1 MKVENLFEKAT
12 KKEILF
18 YMTIAFIMSAIAIG
32 FFIDFF
38 ISENSSRL
46 IVAWIVG
53 AIIALLIVYLF
64 VGYIYHITKFLK
76 ATYKEKGNLFKYYLN
91 DKNFRVPVNNAI
103 SCFYILAT
111 AFINFGL
118 SFSSFKWYFLS
129 SSAIFFLI
137 FIMKLCLVLNVGA
150 NKKIQNQVITWLLM
164 GMSFACAGV
173 VVMLWYDQTGF
184 SSQGLIIYWN
194 ALYVFVS
201 FITAIVGIINTIKR
215 KDRVIGTFLAVK
227 LANAIFGMFSL
238 TVSMLM
244 TFSDGFEQMKLLA
257 LIVGAIAAALINGV
271 AVAQLLLF
279 REKEEKQSL

>member
-1 MKVENLFEKAT
+1 MKILFLKAI
-12 KKEILF
+12 KQNILF

-46 IVAWIVG
+46 IVAWIIGTILVLF
-53 AIIALLIVYLF
+53 IIYLF
-64 VGYIYHITKFLK
+64 VGYNYHIIKFLK
-76 ATYKEKGNLFKYYLN
+76 ATYKEKGNLFKYYCS

-103 SCFYILAT
+103 SCFYVLAT
-111 AFINFGL
+111 AFVNFGL

-137 FIMKLCLVLNVGA
+137 FIMKLYLVLNVGA

-184 SSQGLIIYWN
+184 SPQGLIIYWN
-194 ALYVFVS
+194 ALYVFVL

-244 TFSDGFEQMKLLA
+244 TFSDGFEKMKLLA
-257 LIVGAIAAALINGV
+257 LIVGAIVAALINGL

-279 REKEEKQSL
+279 REKEEKNL

>member
-1 MKVENLFEKAT
+1 MKILFLKAI
-12 KKEILF
+12 KQNILF

-46 IVAWIVG
+46 IVAWIGG
-53 AIIALLIVYLF
+53 AILVLFIIYLF
-64 VGYIYHITKFLK
+64 VGYNCHIIKLLK

-111 AFINFGL
+111 AFVNFGL

-137 FIMKLCLVLNVGA
+137 FIMKLYLVLNVGA

-184 SSQGLIIYWN
+184 SPQGLIIYWN

-244 TFSDGFEQMKLLA
+244 TFSDGFEKMKLLA
-257 LIVGAIAAALINGV
+257 LIVGVVAAALINGL

-279 REKEEKQSL
+279 REKEEKNL

>member
-1 MKVENLFEKAT
+1 MKILFLKAT
-12 KKEILF
+12 KQKILF
-18 YMTIAFIMSAIAIG
+18 YMTIAFIVGAIAIG

-46 IVAWIVG
+46 VVAGIVG
-53 AIIALLIVYLF
+53 VILVLLIVYLF
-64 VGYIYHITKFLK
+64 VGYVYHITKILK
-76 ATYKEKGNLFKYYLN
+76 ATYKEKGNLFKYYYS

-111 AFINFGL
+111 AFVNFGL

-137 FIMKLCLVLNVGA
+137 FIMKLYLILNLGSD
-150 NKKIQNQVITWLLM
+150 KKIQNQVITWLLI

-173 VVMLWYDQTGF
+173 AILLWYDKTGF
-184 SSQGLIIYWN
+184 SPQGLVIYWN
-194 ALYVFVS
+194 ALYVFFS
-201 FITAIVGIINTIKR
+201 FITAIVGIVNTIKR

-244 TFSDGFEQMKLLA
+244 TFSDGFEKMKLLA
-257 LIVGAIAAALINGV
+257 LIVGVVAAALINGV

-279 REKEEKQSL
+279 REKEEKNL

>member
-1 MKVENLFEKAT
+1 
-12 KKEILF
+12 
-18 YMTIAFIMSAIAIG
+18 MTIASIIGAIAIG

-46 IVAWIVG
+46 IVAGIVG
-53 AIIALLIVYLF
+53 AILALFIIYLF
-64 VGYIYHITKFLK
+64 VGYNYHITNFLK
-76 ATYKEKGNLFKYYLN
+76 ATYKEKGNLFKFYLN

-103 SCFYILAT
+103 SCVYILAT
-111 AFINFGL
+111 AFVNFGL

-137 FIMKLCLVLNVGA
+137 FIMKLYLVLNVGA

-173 VVMLWYDQTGF
+173 VVMLWYDQTNF
-184 SSQGLIIYWN
+184 SPQGLIIYWN

-201 FITAIVGIINTIKR
+201 FITAIIGIINTIKR

-244 TFSDGFEQMKLLA
+244 TFSDGFEQFKLLA
-257 LIVGAIAAALINGV
+257 LIVGVFAAALINGV

-279 REKEEKQSL
+279 REKEEKNL